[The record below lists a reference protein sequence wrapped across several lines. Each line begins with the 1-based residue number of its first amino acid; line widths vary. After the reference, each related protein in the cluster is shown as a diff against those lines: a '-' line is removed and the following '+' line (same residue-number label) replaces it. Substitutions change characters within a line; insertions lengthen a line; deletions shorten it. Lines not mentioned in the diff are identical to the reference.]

1 MNRTLAIALAA
12 LVCGLGVAA
21 IALTGDDVDFRPVW
35 VIAAP
40 AVGWSF
46 IATGLYAWHARPENR
61 VGELMVILGFAW
73 FNYTLLNA
81 DSSLV
86 YTWAAITGGLWGS
99 LFLHLGISFPSGH
112 LDSRGDRALVLAG
125 YVIFPLA
132 FVPTLF
138 FNDDD
143 PRNLLLIEPDE
154 GLTDVMRGI
163 GTAIYVTLFVL
174 VMIRSARHYRRADSF
189 ERLQLTPVYTFAL
202 LTFALVTFAQVGVGD
217 PAWFAAFV
225 SSGLMPFAFI
235 VGLTRS
241 RLSHLDA
248 ELRESMEELRASRAR
263 LVQAG
268 DAARRKL
275 ERDLHDGA
283 QSRLVALALTLRAAR
298 KRAGDDEELAAP
310 ARPGAGGAAD
320 EPRRAARAGAGNPS
334 GRADRARPRGGGPD
348 ARRASAGAGDG
359 RSWRGREGC
368 RRRWRARPTSSS
380 RKGWRTSPSTPT
392 RAMRR
397 WRCGAILT
405 G

>member
-138 FNDDD
+138 FNDAD

-154 GLTDVMRGI
+154 ALTDVMRGI

-202 LTFALVTFAQVGVGD
+202 LTFALVTLAQVGVGD
-217 PAWFAAFV
+217 PAWFAAFL

-248 ELRESMEELRASRAR
+248 ELRESTGGAAGLAGTAGPGRRRGAAQARAR
-263 LVQAG
+263 P
-268 DAARRKL
+268 ARR
-275 ERDLHDGA
+275 
-283 QSRLVALALTLRAAR
+283 RAVT
-298 KRAGDDEELAAP
+298 
-310 ARPGAGGAAD
+310 AGGAGVD
-320 EPRRAARAGAGNPS
+320 VARGAQ
-334 GRADRARPRGGGPD
+334 A
-348 ARRASAGAGDG
+348 
-359 RSWRGREGC
+359 RGR
-368 RRRWRARPTSSS
+368 
-380 RKGWRTSPSTPT
+380 
-392 RAMRR
+392 
-397 WRCGAILT
+397 
-405 G
+405 

>member
-46 IATGLYAWHARPENR
+46 IATGLYAWRARPENR

-138 FNDDD
+138 FNGDD
-143 PRNLLLIEPDE
+143 PRNLLLIEPDV
-154 GLTDVMRGI
+154 GLTDLMRGI

-202 LTFALVTFAQVGVGD
+202 LTFALVTFAQVGSRRSGVVRGLRLQRADAVRLHRRAD
-217 PAWFAAFV
+217 PQPPLAPRR
-225 SSGLMPFAFI
+225 G
-235 VGLTRS
+235 
-241 RLSHLDA
+241 
-248 ELRESMEELRASRAR
+248 
-263 LVQAG
+263 
-268 DAARRKL
+268 AAREHCRSC
-275 ERDLHDGA
+275 A
-283 QSRLVALALTLRAAR
+283 
-298 KRAGDDEELAAP
+298 
-310 ARPGAGGAAD
+310 
-320 EPRRAARAGAGNPS
+320 
-334 GRADRARPRGGGPD
+334 PRGRGWSRPATPHGASWSATCTT
-348 ARRASAGAGDG
+348 ARSHGWWP
-359 RSWRGREGC
+359 WR
-368 RRRWRARPTSSS
+368 
-380 RKGWRTSPSTPT
+380 
-392 RAMRR
+392 
-397 WRCGAILT
+397 
-405 G
+405 